1 MCIALSLDLGLVLD
15 FTDVVISPLKK
26 KHNASGIG
34 LRNVK
39 IQYLDK
45 DVKKKAPICGYR
57 KNQNVMD
64 NSKNF
69 QSLRSFPMIIEVGKR
84 SKTI

>member
-45 DVKKKAPICGYR
+45 DVKKKSTYMWLQEKSECDG
-57 KNQNVMD
+57 
-64 NSKNF
+64 
-69 QSLRSFPMIIEVGKR
+69 
-84 SKTI
+84 